1 MMVKEVRRLE
11 KVCMICS
18 WVLKIGRY
26 ILPPM
31 QKKSELNKRV
41 KSALYLFLIL
51 CVSQLTFILLL
62 HVIMQEDSGVLA
74 TTSSTTSNSPSIIP
88 DFNFVAVGDWGCT
101 PNTINTVTNLESR
114 NPELVLGLGDY
125 SYQDSADCWLK
136 IVDSLDH
143 KMKIAIADHDAI
155 SSSLLNQYLRH
166 FNLTQQYYS
175 FNFHNAHLAMMSE
188 EIPNKIGSEQ
198 YSFINDDLAAASSN
212 SSIDWIIVM
221 MHEPVYTSPYKQW
234 NGMDLSFIETYQ
246 PLFDNYKVDLVLS
259 GDIHNY
265 QRSYPLRYNPLR
277 HYDASNPSDAVTAPI
292 ITTIEK
298 GNYTDPKGQI
308 YITVGTGGAPLQTS
322 LREQSTFIATQ
333 NATTHGILDIEI
345 IDNGQTLVGT
355 FYANDGY
362 IDDRFVMDKAGLEIH
377 SNNNR

>member
-1 MMVKEVRRLE
+1 
-11 KVCMICS
+11 MICS
-18 WVLKIGRY
+18 WVLKTGRY
-26 ILPPM
+26 ILTPT
-31 QKKSELNKRV
+31 QKKPELNKRA

-51 CVSQLTFILLL
+51 CVSQLTFISLL
-62 HVIMQEDSGVLA
+62 HVLMQEDSGVLA
-74 TTSSTTSNSPSIIP
+74 TTSSTTYNSPSIIP
-88 DFNFVAVGDWGCT
+88 DFNFAAVGDWGCT
-101 PNTINTVTNLESR
+101 PNTINTVTNIESR

-125 SYQDSADCWLK
+125 SYQDSPDCWLK

-155 SSSLLNQYLRH
+155 SSSLLNQYLKH

-175 FNFHNAHLAMMSE
+175 FDYLNVHITVMSE
-188 EIPNKIGSEQ
+188 ELPVQMGSEQ
-198 YSFINDDLAAASSN
+198 YKFINDDLAAAASN
-212 SSIDWIIVM
+212 SSIDWIIVL

-234 NGMDLSFIETYQ
+234 SGMDLSFIETYQ

-265 QRSYPLRYNPLR
+265 QRSYPLGYNPVR
-277 HYDASNPSDAVTAPI
+277 HYNASKVITAPK

-298 GNYTDPKGQI
+298 GNYSDPQGQI

-322 LREQSTFIATQ
+322 LREQSTFIAIQ

-362 IDDRFVMDKAGLEIH
+362 IDDRFVIDKAGLEIR
-377 SNNNR
+377 SNSTTNRNQ

>member
-1 MMVKEVRRLE
+1 VLPQKAEILDVKLIKTKFIVVPTL
-11 KVCMICS
+11 
-18 WVLKIGRY
+18 VLV
-26 ILPPM
+26 LLVVA
-31 QKKSELNKRV
+31 SENSNNIDLVTAQAPNL
-41 KSALYLFLIL
+41 SINNFNLI
-51 CVSQLTFILLL
+51 
-62 HVIMQEDSGVLA
+62 
-74 TTSSTTSNSPSIIP
+74 
-88 DFNFVAVGDWGCT
+88 AVGDWGCN
-101 PNTINTVTNLESR
+101 PNAINTVRNIVAR

-155 SSSLLNQYLRH
+155 SSSLLIQYMRH

-175 FNFHNAHLAMMSE
+175 FNFHNVHVAVMSE
-188 EIPNKIGSEQ
+188 EVPNKISSEQ
-198 YSFINDDLAAASSN
+198 YRFINDDLAAASSN

-246 PLFDNYKVDLVLS
+246 PVFDNYKVDLVLS

-277 HYDASNPSDAVTAPI
+277 HYDASNPSDAVTTAPI

-322 LREQSTFIATQ
+322 LREQSAFIAIQ
-333 NATTHGILDIEI
+333 DATTYGTLDIEI
-345 IDNGQTLVGT
+345 IDNGQRLVGT
-355 FYANDGY
+355 FYANKNGV
-362 IDDRFVMDKAGLEIH
+362 IKDRFSVDKSTDTPNTNIGASG
-377 SNNNR
+377 